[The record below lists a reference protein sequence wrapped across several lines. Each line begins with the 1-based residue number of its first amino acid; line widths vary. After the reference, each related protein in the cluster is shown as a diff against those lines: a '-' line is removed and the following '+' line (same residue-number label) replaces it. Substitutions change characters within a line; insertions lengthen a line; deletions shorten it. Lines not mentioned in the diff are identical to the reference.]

1 MTRVNRLGIG
11 PNIRRQAL
19 YVAIALVTLL
29 GGYGAGLMFKAHR
42 QGSVQL
48 ATPTSRKS
56 PADSQRNTEES
67 VLSKQPRSRVTGN
80 APNSTVY
87 PDSVPLE
94 TEIPVR
100 AYEEALPS
108 EVYEY
113 GMKENVPGN
122 PPNLESG
129 ETLPPPESVAEPDDS
144 TSLPPWRRYAVA
156 SPERDGMPMVVVVI
170 DDLGMDRKRT
180 ARAIGLQGPLTLSFL
195 AYAEDLKKQ
204 TAAARAA
211 GHELLMHV
219 GMEPVGQSVD
229 PGPNVLL
236 TGLDSEEIRHLLEWD
251 LGRSEGYVG
260 INNHMGS
267 KFTADPSAMTVVMEM
282 LKRRGLLFLDS
293 RTTGRSVGAKLAR
306 ELGVPVAERN
316 IFLDNVNETAA
327 VDARLGELE
336 RLARRRGYAVAIGH
350 PRDATLE
357 ALERWLPSLGDR
369 GLVLVPLSAVVSTDQ
384 DKHQLSAHYPTT
396 QGTMIDSL
404 TGVLPALPTLPGD
417 ADPAEDV
424 NKGKM

>member
-1 MTRVNRLGIG
+1 LIVI
-11 PNIRRQAL
+11 
-19 YVAIALVTLL
+19 
-29 GGYGAGLMFKAHR
+29 
-42 QGSVQL
+42 
-48 ATPTSRKS
+48 
-56 PADSQRNTEES
+56 
-67 VLSKQPRSRVTGN
+67 
-80 APNSTVY
+80 
-87 PDSVPLE
+87 
-94 TEIPVR
+94 
-100 AYEEALPS
+100 
-108 EVYEY
+108 
-113 GMKENVPGN
+113 
-122 PPNLESG
+122 
-129 ETLPPPESVAEPDDS
+129 
-144 TSLPPWRRYAVA
+144 
-156 SPERDGMPMVVVVI
+156 VI

-180 ARAIGLQGPLTLSFL
+180 ARAIGLHGPLTLSFL
-195 AYAEDLKKQ
+195 AYADDLKEQ
-204 TAAARAA
+204 TEAARAA

-219 GMEPVGQSVD
+219 GMEPVSESVD

-236 TGLDSEEIRHLLEWD
+236 TGLSSEEIRHRLEWN

-267 KFTADPSAMTVVMEM
+267 KFTADPSAMMVVMEM

-357 ALERWLPSLGDR
+357 ALERWLQNLKDR
-369 GLVLVPLSAVVSTDQ
+369 GLVLVPLSAVVVAGQ
-384 DKHQLSAHYPTT
+384 DEPKYSAHHPE
-396 QGTMIDSL
+396 TMIDSV
-404 TGVLPALPTLPGD
+404 GDVLPGEVDT
-417 ADPAEDV
+417 AEDV